1 MSLDANQILENQKND
16 KMDSPLDFLS
26 INYNVYCNSIYS
38 LSISQPTKYYEIRN
52 KLLTKLN
59 EELLEKTHHVI
70 FNVLRYGVIGVGN
83 DSNYT
88 NDLRPNVPAEIC
100 NKISMDVA
108 KAYQVEVQKIIK
120 MLLPPD
126 NESLAK
132 SSLNSKLIAE
142 SIDRA

>member
-16 KMDSPLDFLS
+16 KMDSPLDYLS
-26 INYNVYCNSIYS
+26 INYDVYCNSIYS
-38 LSISQPTKYYEIRN
+38 LSISQPTKYYEMRN

-70 FNVLRYGVIGVGN
+70 FNVLRYGVIGSEGLN
-83 DSNYT
+83 NYT
-88 NDLRPNVPAEIC
+88 DGLKPNVPAEIC

-108 KAYQVEVQKIIK
+108 KAYQVEVKKIIK

-132 SSLNSKLIAE
+132 SSLNSKVIAE

>member
-1 MSLDANQILENQKND
+1 MSLDANQILENQKAD

-26 INYNVYCNSIYS
+26 INYDVYCNSIYS

-52 KLLTKLN
+52 KLLTRLN

-70 FNVLRYGVIGVGN
+70 FNVLRYGVIGEGAN
-83 DSNYT
+83 SNYT
-88 NDLRPNVPAEIC
+88 NDIRPNVPAEIC

-108 KAYQVEVQKIIK
+108 KAYQVEVKKIIK
-120 MLLPPD
+120 MLLPAD
-126 NESLAK
+126 FESIAK
-132 SSLNSKLIAE
+132 SSLNSKVVAE